1 MWGERRRRWR
11 SAVRWCGGSLQ
22 ESGIANGLG
31 RSAGG
36 GGLVQGRSR
45 IEQPFFPFPL
55 FYFSVVSWAAKI
67 GCSPRST
74 RELPACLLIHR
85 SRLRSIF
92 GHRKSSEKIK
102 IAWWTAKF
110 GESRETHAKP
120 LPIFFS
126 TTGCG
131 REIWWVTVT
140 IKRTPCLSWLPTGRG
155 HEKFSL
161 TANFP
166 RKCCTWVFSLRKYFL
181 LANFFI
187 FLKRTKLKTHLILPI
202 FELECLSQ
210 GFSETYL
217 NDRPCCPSLMSYL
230 WSFWS
235 CHLFVFSL

>member
-120 LPIFFS
+120 LPIFFQPLVAVAKS
-126 TTGCG
+126 GELLRPSSELPVSRGCPLVAVTKNFRWPQTF
-131 REIWWVTVT
+131 RENVAPEFFHCENIS
-140 IKRTPCLSWLPTGRG
+140 CLR
-155 HEKFSL
+155 
-161 TANFP
+161 
-166 RKCCTWVFSLRKYFL
+166 
-181 LANFFI
+181 I
-187 FLKRTKLKTHLILPI
+187 FL
-202 FELECLSQ
+202 F
-210 GFSETYL
+210 F
-217 NDRPCCPSLMSYL
+217 
-230 WSFWS
+230 
-235 CHLFVFSL
+235 